1 MLHVRIENNYF
12 KKGYIMAG
20 TINSLGIGSGVLTSD
35 IIEKLKANDEKLI
48 VKPIETKIGLEEQKG
63 QALDLLGSLLST
75 YQTSVK
81 ALDDDSLYQ
90 QREVSGNNSDV
101 SVEADAGVSV
111 QSFSISDTHLA
122 LANVIESGKFTS
134 KTANI
139 STGDGTMTLGIDSKT
154 FDIAYT
160 SSTTLE
166 ELKDS
171 INEIAGDKLT
181 ASILQIGEDDY
192 RLVLTSD
199 ETGDAQNIT
208 ISDSAIGSLD
218 AGLYRQNDSIMGGAF
233 SADTDLVASGAGN
246 MTVTVDSQDY
256 IINYDATTKL
266 SDLVT
271 AINSA
276 VGSDVASI
284 KQTDT
289 NAFNLVLDSTL
300 TGSDPSLAIID
311 NSAALDAKITTY
323 TENNFSEN
331 IQTAQ
336 DSSFKYNGISISRS
350 SNTIDDLMVGVTINL
365 LQESGSANIDI
376 KQDVTK
382 ISDEV
387 SAMVGS
393 YNELMAQLDKLT
405 LTDLDA
411 GKVGIFNG
419 DNTINSIGREIR
431 RELTSIND
439 DGYSLPQFGID
450 IAQDGTM
457 SFNSSTFS
465 AKFNEDTTKA
475 ERFFSGASDI
485 DSNGNITVVDGLFT
499 SLKDKMN
506 QYIGTNGLISTL
518 TTASE
523 NEAKSLLQEHTK
535 AKDLLTS
542 RYDTLT
548 ARFIQYDAII
558 SRLNNQFSSLQQ
570 QIEMTI
576 NGN

>member
-1 MLHVRIENNYF
+1 
-12 KKGYIMAG
+12 
-20 TINSLGIGSGVLTSD
+20 
-35 IIEKLKANDEKLI
+35 
-48 VKPIETKIGLEEQKG
+48 
-63 QALDLLGSLLST
+63 
-75 YQTSVK
+75 
-81 ALDDDSLYQ
+81 
-90 QREVSGNNSDV
+90 
-101 SVEADAGVSV
+101 
-111 QSFSISDTHLA
+111 
-122 LANVIESGKFTS
+122 
-134 KTANI
+134 
-139 STGDGTMTLGIDSKT
+139 
-154 FDIAYT
+154 
-160 SSTTLE
+160 
-166 ELKDS
+166 
-171 INEIAGDKLT
+171 
-181 ASILQIGEDDY
+181 
-192 RLVLTSD
+192 
-199 ETGDAQNIT
+199 
-208 ISDSAIGSLD
+208 
-218 AGLYRQNDSIMGGAF
+218 
-233 SADTDLVASGAGN
+233 